1 LAGEVDE
8 SATGSVNF
16 WSPSDTRRPPVDSP
30 VAMQF
35 PPRPPAFS
43 PGFTS
48 FLWGLGLGAFVWLG
62 LLAIGVSNGTAF
74 LFGLLSGVLIFF
86 FVRLF
91 GEDQLRR

>member
-8 SATGSVNF
+8 SVTGSASFFGPPTGRGPRVN
-16 WSPSDTRRPPVDSP
+16 SP

-48 FLWGLGLGAFVWLG
+48 FLWGVGLGAFIWLG
-62 LLAIGVSNGTAF
+62 LLAIGVSNATAF
-74 LFGLLSGVLIFF
+74 LFGLLLGVLIFF

-91 GEDQLRR
+91 GEDQLHR